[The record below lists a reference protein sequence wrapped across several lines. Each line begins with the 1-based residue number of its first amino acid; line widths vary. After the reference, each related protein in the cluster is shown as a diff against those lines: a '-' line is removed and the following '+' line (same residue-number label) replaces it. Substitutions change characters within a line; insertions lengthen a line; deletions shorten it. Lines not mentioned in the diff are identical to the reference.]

1 MRREE
6 KRREERKKKENQPK
20 YDETNEI
27 FDIKLFGYILMSKNI
42 EFRYSLTKIHL
53 NEIIRYLSY

>member
-6 KRREERKKKENQPK
+6 KRTKKKENQAK
-20 YDETNEI
+20 YDETNEK

-42 EFRYSLTKIHL
+42 KFRYSLTKIHL

>member
-6 KRREERKKKENQPK
+6 KRTKKKGNQAK
-20 YDETNEI
+20 YDETNEK
-27 FDIKLFGYILMSKNI
+27 FDIKLFEYILMSKNI
-42 EFRYSLTKIHL
+42 KFRYSLTKIPL

>member
-6 KRREERKKKENQPK
+6 KRRKKEENQAK

-27 FDIKLFGYILMSKNI
+27 FDIKLFGYIPMCKNI
-42 EFRYSLTKIHL
+42 
-53 NEIIRYLSY
+53 

>member
-6 KRREERKKKENQPK
+6 KKERKKKENQAK
-20 YDETNEI
+20 CDETNEI

-42 EFRYSLTKIHL
+42 
-53 NEIIRYLSY
+53 